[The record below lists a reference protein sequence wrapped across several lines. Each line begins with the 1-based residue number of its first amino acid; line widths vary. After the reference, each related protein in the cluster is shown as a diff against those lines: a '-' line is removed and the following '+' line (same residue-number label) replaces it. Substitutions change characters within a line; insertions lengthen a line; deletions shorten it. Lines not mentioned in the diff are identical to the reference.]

1 MVMAH
6 LGAGTALFAACIAV
20 VQTDIK
26 KVLAYSTCSQLG
38 YMIAAL
44 GAGSMLGGFFHLTT
58 HAFFKALL
66 FLAAGSVIHA
76 VGSNELS
83 DMGGL
88 SKKMKLT
95 TVVFVIGAAALAGV
109 PGFSGFFSK
118 EMVLA
123 AVEKQ
128 HLSLP
133 LVALLAAAFLTAFYM
148 GRVTMLAFFGKLSEK
163 AAHAHEAPPTMAGP
177 LVLLAVP
184 ALVAGFGAP
193 AFATLVGEHHSFHV
207 DTVGVIASGLAL
219 GGLGLAWY
227 TYKDGVQG
235 EKMFAALA
243 PIGRLARSGL
253 MDRIYVV
260 GYRRVLLVGAAA
272 LGWIDRYVIDGLMN
286 LVGWAVVMG
295 GRAVRRM
302 QGGDVGDYVFAVVAG
317 AILLAAWGI
326 WR

>member
-1 MVMAH
+1 M
-6 LGAGTALFAACIAV
+6 
-20 VQTDIK
+20 
-26 KVLAYSTCSQLG
+26 LAYSTCSQLG

-44 GAGSMLGGFFHLTT
+44 GAGSMVGGFFHLTT

-95 TVVFVIGAAALAGV
+95 TVVFVIGAGALAGV

-118 EMVLA
+118 EMVLG
-123 AVEKQ
+123 AVAEQ
-128 HLSLP
+128 HLWLP

-148 GRVTMLAFFGKLSEK
+148 GRVIMLAFFGKASDK
-163 AAHAHEAPPTMAGP
+163 AAHAHEAPLSMAGP
-177 LVLLAVP
+177 LVVLALP
-184 ALVAGFGAP
+184 ALAAGFAAP
-193 AFATLVGEHHSFHV
+193 MFAALVGREHSFRF
-207 DTVGVIASGLAL
+207 DAVGMIASALAL

-227 TYKDGVQG
+227 TYKDGVEG

-243 PIGRLARSGL
+243 PIGRLARSGIV
-253 MDRIYVV
+253 DRTYIV
-260 GYRRVLLVGAAA
+260 GYRRVLLAGAGV
-272 LGWIDRYVIDGLMN
+272 LGWIDRYVVDGLMN
-286 LVGWAVVMG
+286 LVGWSVVMG
-295 GRAVRRM
+295 GRTVRRM
-302 QGGDVGDYVFAVVAG
+302 QSGDVGDYVFAVVAG